1 MSSYPLFTYPAEGKQ
16 VKKTKVKGI
25 AFQLIKYF
33 WGHFAYYLTHILFA
47 FNIFKNSIC
56 FVFIFIYDIKNNFL
70 PPKQICSIL
79 VCNNVNDINIQKAV
93 GKLLD
98 IKKKPNKQKQE
109 KVLQLTSD
117 KH

>member
-33 WGHFAYYLTHILFA
+33 FWHFAYYLTHIYYLHLIF
-47 FNIFKNSIC
+47 FKNSIC

-70 PPKQICSIL
+70 PPK
-79 VCNNVNDINIQKAV
+79 
-93 GKLLD
+93 
-98 IKKKPNKQKQE
+98 
-109 KVLQLTSD
+109 
-117 KH
+117 

>member
-1 MSSYPLFTYPAEGKQ
+1 MSSYPLFTHPAKGKQ

-33 WGHFAYYLTHILFA
+33 FGAFCILFNTYILFA

-70 PPKQICSIL
+70 PPK
-79 VCNNVNDINIQKAV
+79 
-93 GKLLD
+93 
-98 IKKKPNKQKQE
+98 
-109 KVLQLTSD
+109 
-117 KH
+117 